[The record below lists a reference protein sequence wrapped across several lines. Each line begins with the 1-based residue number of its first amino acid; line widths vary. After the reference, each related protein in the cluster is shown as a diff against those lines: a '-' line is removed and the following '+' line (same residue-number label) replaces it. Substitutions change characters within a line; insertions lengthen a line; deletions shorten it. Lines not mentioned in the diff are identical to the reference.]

1 MPTEALLTSVA
12 ALLLAAAALHDIA
25 ARTIPNRL
33 ALCVATIGL
42 ALRLQ
47 SGDLATGVAAA
58 TLVFAAGFL
67 AWRLGALGG
76 GDVKLL
82 AAAALLPP
90 PALVPDLLVAVAL
103 CGGLLALLVLALRR
117 LVPRHAAGPRPRGLV
132 ARALRAEAWRL
143 RRRGPLPY
151 AVAIAGGALLTL
163 TA

>member
-1 MPTEALLTSVA
+1 MTVETVMIALAATALVA
-12 ALLLAAAALHDIA
+12 AALHDVASRTIPSAFSLAVGLAGVALRLHAGDLAPALAAAAL
-25 ARTIPNRL
+25 
-33 ALCVATIGL
+33 
-42 ALRLQ
+42 
-47 SGDLATGVAAA
+47 
-58 TLVFAAGFL
+58 VFALAMF

-90 PALVPDLLVAVAL
+90 PSLVPDLLVTVAL
-103 CGGLLALLVLALRR
+103 CGGLLALLVLALRP
-117 LVPRHAAGPRPRGLV
+117 LAPRAAGPRPRSLL
-132 ARALRAEAWRL
+132 ARTLRAEAWRL

>member
-1 MPTEALLTSVA
+1 MPTEPWLTSLA
-12 ALLLAAAALHDIA
+12 AALLAAAALHDVA

-33 ALCVATIGL
+33 ALGVAIVGV
-42 ALRLQ
+42 ALRLET
-47 SGDLATGVAAA
+47 GDLATGVAAA
-58 TLVFAAGFL
+58 TLVFAAGVL

-90 PALVPDLLVAVAL
+90 PPLVPDLLVAVAL
-103 CGGLLALLVLALRR
+103 CGGLLALLVLALRP
-117 LVPRHAAGPRPRGLV
+117 LMPRAAGPRPRGLL
-132 ARALRAEAWRL
+132 ARVLRAEAWRL